1 MKFRTEYVAEK
12 APFTLS
18 PDQPVVMLGSCF
30 AENIAGKMR
39 RCLWNAVNPAG
50 TLYNPLS
57 IERALRM
64 LVFENDRRGI
74 YMDSLF
80 KGGRIDAQLV
90 V

>member
-12 APFTLS
+12 APFSLS
-18 PDQPVVMLGSCF
+18 PGQPVVMLGSCF

-57 IERALRM
+57 IERSLRM
-64 LVFENDRRGI
+64 LVLRMTGEVYIWIPFSRGR
-74 YMDSLF
+74 D
-80 KGGRIDAQLV
+80 
-90 V
+90 

>member
-57 IERALRM
+57 IERSLRM
-64 LVFENDRRGI
+64 LVLERYI
-74 YMDSLF
+74 YGF
-80 KGGRIDAQLV
+80 PFQGGRIDAQLV